1 MTKNQIFNFLDSC
14 EEGDYIYVYLQG
26 RNTPIITGGCTGIEI
41 LLQEELIEI
50 VTEDQSRVIAQ
61 FDYKELQMISNMQLL

>member
-1 MTKNQIFNFLDSC
+1 MTKDQIFNFLDSC
-14 EEGDYIYVYLQG
+14 EDGEYIYVYLQG
-26 RNTPIITGGCTGIEI
+26 KHTPIITGGSTGMDI

-50 VTEDQSRVIAQ
+50 VTEDQNIIIAQ